1 MRESAVFQRISEG
14 KVCQIARARIQRLIL
29 PQYLLSAAVTS
40 LSQASFSFISIYT
53 RLCAKRQLIWQ
64 SHRAVMIFLSLNKIL
79 RCDHSNETSSAFLSH
94 CTSWFLVFYKKETKH
109 YSLKFWCVGRQEV
122 PSRINH
128 LAFFL
133 NFLFSK
139 LPYNIY
145 SCSHFF
151 IRNKKNELKLNV
163 L

>member
-64 SHRAVMIFLSLNKIL
+64 SHCAVLIFLSLNKIL
-79 RCDHSNETSSAFLSH
+79 RCHHSNEISSACLSH
-94 CTSWFLVFYKKETKH
+94 CTSCFLVFYKKETKH
-109 YSLKFWCVGRQEV
+109 YSLKFWCVGGQEV

-128 LAFFL
+128 LAFFFL
-133 NFLFSK
+133 IFYSRNFLITFTVVLTFSSG
-139 LPYNIY
+139 I
-145 SCSHFF
+145 SRTS
-151 IRNKKNELKLNV
+151 
-163 L
+163 